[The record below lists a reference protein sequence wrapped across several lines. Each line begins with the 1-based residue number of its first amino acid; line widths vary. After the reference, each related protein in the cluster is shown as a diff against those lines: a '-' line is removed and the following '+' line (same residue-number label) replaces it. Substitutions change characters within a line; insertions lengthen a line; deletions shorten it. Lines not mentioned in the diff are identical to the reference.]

1 MKLKMGKLTPDQHKH
16 LLEHGW
22 VQLPSQLTPL
32 PAFKPADSP
41 RAAVGRRNGR
51 KAANNKIVRNKF
63 GGR

>member
-1 MKLKMGKLTPDQHKH
+1 MKLKSPKLTPTQWEH
-16 LLEHGW
+16 LKAHGW
-22 VQLPSQLTPL
+22 ADTA

-51 KAANNKIVRNKF
+51 KATKNKIVREKF